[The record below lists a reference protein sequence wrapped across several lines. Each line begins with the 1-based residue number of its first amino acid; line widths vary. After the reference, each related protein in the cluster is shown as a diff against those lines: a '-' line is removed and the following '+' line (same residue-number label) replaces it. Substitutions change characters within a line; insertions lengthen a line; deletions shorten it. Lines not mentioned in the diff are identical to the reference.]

1 MKFTNKIIAVIV
13 GIGISGLVAL
23 ADTTATAPENSSAIM
38 SLPGSGGNK
47 FVDSNGS
54 LIDKHGNRIG
64 LNGQPEPTLKKDTD
78 KNGNQLD
85 QNGVPISN
93 GLSSR
98 VVAPKQDNG
107 K

>member
-1 MKFTNKIIAVIV
+1 MKFTNKIIAVII

-38 SLPGSGGNK
+38 SLPGSGENK